1 MMDINY
7 CRRFILNLK
16 STAKFNIY
24 IELALLRRIF
34 QWTSCEL
41 MFTEMYNE
49 FMAMQKYEHSDEKAN
64 NFPLDF

>member
-1 MMDINY
+1 
-7 CRRFILNLK
+7 
-16 STAKFNIY
+16 
-24 IELALLRRIF
+24 
-34 QWTSCEL
+34 